1 MRYNFFVKLRF
12 RIVAAVCIL
21 IAALLFRAMIIEAN
35 QGFPVR
41 EASDSRL
48 AEDDGLREPDPS
60 ESWEPDDSESDAV
73 FIVNGKGLE
82 RPPLIAEIRPLAPG
96 TVAVRDFGRAA
107 GLAMSN
113 VDFSEM
119 KFDSETRSNIRD
131 GIRYLNRARAEE
143 NVDGAV
149 ERVMSD
155 SRVRKMME
163 IYGVNDARA
172 ERLLR
177 EYLKSGSVSP
187 PDRRRNI
194 EPAEIKP
201 Y

>member
-12 RIVAAVCIL
+12 RIVAAVCIVF
-21 IAALLFRAMIIEAN
+21 AALLFRAMIIEAN

-96 TVAVRDFGRAA
+96 AVAVRDFGRAA

-155 SRVRKMME
+155 SRVRKMMG

-187 PDRRRNI
+187 NH
-194 EPAEIKP
+194 
-201 Y
+201 